1 MTCMRGSASGFTLH
15 PDTDV
20 HLQEAATVALMNTN
34 ERSISIGRM
43 IDAIKPD
50 MVVQSLFV
58 RIRHRHLAVPC
69 LCRPMKRP
77 ACNERKKAAD

>member
-15 PDTDV
+15 PDTEV
-20 HLQEAATVALMNTN
+20 HLQEAASVALLNTD
-34 ERSISIGRM
+34 ERPISIGRM

-50 MVVQSLFV
+50 MMAQSLFV
-58 RIRHRHLAVPC
+58 HIRHRHLAVPRLC
-69 LCRPMKRP
+69 LAMKRP